1 VQKSIIEGGDTLAK
15 ENCYLCG
22 KEIEAHYDRFSDS
35 STLEIDGKELTEQ
48 IESYYTGGDG
58 SKASLCPHCN
68 KRVKEGIEKARPGKK

>member
-1 VQKSIIEGGDTLAK
+1 MAK

-22 KEIEAHYDRFSDS
+22 KEIGADHDRFSDS

-58 SKASLCPHCN
+58 SEVSLCPECN
-68 KRVKEGIEKARPGKK
+68 KRVKEGLEKARASK